1 MVKMASK
8 KKEQVQNAIASMV
21 VDSEYMT
28 AKRNMDVEISRF
40 ESLIEQLECQRNEK
54 DYDWMS
60 DYYLPVM
67 NSIFHTER
75 AGEVA
80 QYFPTRDFVDVK
92 LDGTSPGDNLH
103 ADAARICVNKTLN
116 RKNLYYYQ
124 KFVRHRSINS
134 LFGQAYK
141 VLWWEYEE
149 RTDEL
154 QTKDVKGRTKAVSQK
169 RILKDHL
176 NFDVVDPRNVFT
188 DNKYTYSIQEKD
200 WVIIRSE
207 GSYEELKAQEKTHG
221 YINLDKVK
229 DALSQKKSGARA
241 KATETNTAKES
252 YDKDGDKLF
261 IGDTAIQRFDLLNRY
276 GKFWAVVT
284 EIDEQEGFPTEATIG
299 MNEDGSFKEN
309 AELIE
314 AIITFALIGNE
325 RIMIR
330 FAPTPFID
338 STGQPF
344 KPLIRSLCYVHP
356 TKDGGLGDGQHMREM
371 QIVLNDNV
379 NMAADRTKLATLPTF
394 IGQESQMEDVL
405 DDVYFEP
412 EHVIRVPNIETSLK
426 ELKVTDNIN
435 GAIQQTQML
444 TGAMYQVMGIFPP
457 QMGGLP
463 DKASTTATAV
473 AGSEAN
479 KNTRSSYKA
488 MTYEFTDLVEFYSM
502 ILQMAWRFQKTKT
515 ALKMFGPELAM
526 QIGMRWADEDY
537 TYTPISSNI
546 EAEYSKFKKAQH
558 LDQAIGRLSG
568 LAKGV
573 PKVIPLIAY
582 MTGKE
587 IDYLI
592 GDDDPT
598 LKKMVDEFAKS
609 GFSEGGD
616 QPNQVAD
623 AKDGATSNQTGVPMS
638 PTEQGA
644 RQAGMT
650 GGGQINNA

>member
-1 MVKMASK
+1 MAKSI
-8 KKEQVQNAIASMV
+8 KKEQIQNAVASLV

-28 AKRNMDVEISRF
+28 SKRNMDVEISRF
-40 ESLIEQLECQRNEK
+40 ESLIDQLECSRMEK

-92 LDGTSPGDNLH
+92 LDSDSPEDKIH
-103 ADAARICVNKTLN
+103 SEAAKICVNKTLN
-116 RKNLYYYQ
+116 RRNLYYYQ

-141 VLWWEYEE
+141 VCWWEYEE

-154 QTKDVKGRTKAVSQK
+154 QTKDAKGRPKAITQK
-169 RILKDHL
+169 RILKDQF

-229 DALSQKKSGARA
+229 EALSPKKSKGRA

-252 YDKDGDKLF
+252 YDKESDNLF
-261 IGDTAIQRFDLLNRY
+261 IADTAIQRFDLLNRY
-276 GKFWAVVT
+276 GKFWAVVK
-284 EIDEQEGFPTEATIG
+284 EIDENEGFPTDAEIG

-314 AIITFALIGNE
+314 AIITFAIIGNE

-330 FAPTPFID
+330 FAPTPFVD
-338 STGQPF
+338 SNGEPF
-344 KPLIRSLCYVHP
+344 KPIVRSLCYVHP

-394 IGQESQMEDVL
+394 IGQDLAMEDAI

-412 EHVIRVPNIETSLK
+412 EHVIRVPDITASIR
-426 ELKVTDNIN
+426 ELKITDNID
-435 GAIQQTQML
+435 GAIKQNQMI
-444 TGAMYQVMGIFPP
+444 TGAMFQVMGVFPP

-473 AGSEAN
+473 AGSEAHG
-479 KNTRSSYKA
+479 NTRASYKS
-488 MTYEFTDLVEFYSM
+488 MTYEFTDLTEFYGL
-502 ILQMAWRFQKTKT
+502 ILQMSWRFMKTPT
-515 ALKMFGPELAM
+515 AIKMFGPELAH
-526 QIGMRWADEDY
+526 QIGKRWADENY
-537 TYTPISSNI
+537 TYTPLSSNI
-546 EAEYSKFKKAQH
+546 EAEYNKKSKVAQY
-558 LDQAIGRLSG
+558 DQIIGRLSG
-568 LAKGV
+568 LAKVLPQVV
-573 PKVIPLIAY
+573 PVIAIFAEKA
-582 MTGKE
+582 GE
-587 IDYLI
+587 ILI
-592 GDDDPT
+592 GESDPE
-598 LKKMVDEFAKS
+598 LKKAIESLAKAKPQE
-609 GFSEGGD
+609 EGKPPD
-616 QPNQVAD
+616 QTAD
-623 AKDGATSNQTGVPMS
+623 MGEGATSNEHGLPMS
-638 PTEQGA
+638 PTETGA
-644 RQAGMT
+644 REASMT
-650 GGGQINNA
+650 GGGQIQNA

>member
-1 MVKMASK
+1 MAK
-8 KKEQVQNAIASMV
+8 AVKKEQVQNAVASLV
-21 VDSEYMT
+21 VDSEYAT

-40 ESLIEQLECQRNEK
+40 ESLIDQLECSRMEK

-92 LDGTSPGDNLH
+92 LDSDSPEDKIH
-103 ADAARICVNKTLN
+103 SDAAKICVNKTLN
-116 RKNLYYYQ
+116 RRNLYYYQ

-141 VLWWEYEE
+141 VCWWEYEE

-154 QTKDVKGRTKAVSQK
+154 QTKDAKGKPTAVTRK
-169 RILKDHL
+169 RILKDQF

-229 DALSQKKSGARA
+229 EALSPKKSKGRA

-252 YDKDGDKLF
+252 YDKEGDNLF
-261 IGDTAIQRFDLLNRY
+261 IADTAIQRFDLLNRY
-276 GKFWAVVT
+276 GKFWAVVR
-284 EIDEQEGFPTEATIG
+284 EIDENEGFPTEAEIG

-309 AELIE
+309 AELVE
-314 AIITFALIGNE
+314 AIITFAIIGNE

-330 FAPTPFID
+330 FAPTPFVD
-338 STGQPF
+338 SNGEPF
-344 KPLIRSLCYVHP
+344 KPIVRSLCYVHP

-394 IGQESQMEDVL
+394 IGQDLAMEDSI

-412 EHVIRVPNIETSLK
+412 EHVIRVPDINASIR
-426 ELKVTDNIN
+426 ELKITDNIS
-435 GAIQQTQML
+435 GAIQQNQMI

-479 KNTRSSYKA
+479 KNTRASYKSL
-488 MTYEFTDLVEFYSM
+488 TYEFTDLTEFYGL
-502 ILQMAWRFQKTKT
+502 ILQMSWRFMKTST
-515 ALKMFGPELAM
+515 ALKLFGPELAHK
-526 QIGMRWADEDY
+526 IGKRWADENY
-537 TYTPISSNI
+537 TYTPLSSNI

-582 MTGKE
+582 MTGKQ
-587 IDYLI
+587 IDYLV
-592 GDDDPT
+592 GDDDPMI
-598 LKKMVDEFAKS
+598 KKMVDEFAKS
-609 GFSEGGD
+609 EFSEEGK

-623 AKDGATSNQTGVPMS
+623 QPDGATSNQTGAPIS
-638 PTEQGA
+638 PQEQAA
-644 RQAGMT
+644 REGGMT